1 MQSKS
6 FVFYILII
14 IVLIWYNCFG
24 YVGLKSYANIFT
36 GAGYVMTG
44 YLLITSA
51 SAISFDK
58 YKLPTLI
65 LISTI
70 LSMFMSS
77 ILWNQGLYDTVKGFY
92 FYFPILVFFFLCAKN
107 ADVQEVEKALVM
119 LAIIYVFCWIYQIL
133 KVPDLIFGMDKS
145 DDLGNTEQRGFYRF
159 WIPTKENMP
168 ILLLYFFEKYRR
180 TKHIAYLIL
189 VPVCLLIIVLHVGRQ
204 MIFWS
209 FLSIVILILYH
220 YRKQWKKIV
229 LAAVIVYALFNIMVD
244 YVPTLNM
251 LFAQTE
257 TQMNSAEDDI
267 RLKCMNFYWEQS
279 VKNPVGFLFGNGIG
293 GGGELLKF
301 TKAAKMKGYYE
312 SDIGYFA
319 LLFDFGLF
327 GLVTYILLFIQ
338 ILRMK
343 IDDKYIYLK
352 CYFIYIYGS
361 YALAHALTTNIFFNM
376 CVLYIIYHT
385 QRRNLQAGLNDEQ
398 I

>member
-6 FVFYILII
+6 SIMYILILV
-14 IVLIWYNCFG
+14 VLIWYHFFA
-24 YVGLKSYANIFT
+24 YVGFSSFSSIFDGICYVAAVVMFIISAN
-36 GAGYVMTG
+36 
-44 YLLITSA
+44 
-51 SAISFDK
+51 AISFEK

-70 LSMFMSS
+70 LSMFMSN
-77 ILWNQGLYDTVKGFY
+77 ILWNQEMFDIIKGFRCY
-92 FYFPILVFFFLCAKN
+92 FLILVFFFLCAKN

-145 DDLGNTEQRGFYRF
+145 DDLGNTELRGFYRF

-204 MIFWS
+204 IIFWS
-209 FLSIVILILYH
+209 FLSFVILILYH
-220 YRKQWKKIV
+220 YRTQWKKIV
-229 LAAVIVYALFNIMVD
+229 LSAVIVYALFNIMVD
-244 YVPTLNM
+244 YVPTLNL

-301 TKAAKMKGYYE
+301 TEDAKMKGYYE

-327 GLVTYILLFIQ
+327 GLVTYILLFVQ

-343 IDDKYIYLK
+343 INDKYIYLK
-352 CYFIYIYGS
+352 CYLIYIYGS

-376 CVLYIIYHT
+376 CAIYIIYHS
-385 QRRNLQAGLNDEQ
+385 QCRNVQAEFND
-398 I
+398 